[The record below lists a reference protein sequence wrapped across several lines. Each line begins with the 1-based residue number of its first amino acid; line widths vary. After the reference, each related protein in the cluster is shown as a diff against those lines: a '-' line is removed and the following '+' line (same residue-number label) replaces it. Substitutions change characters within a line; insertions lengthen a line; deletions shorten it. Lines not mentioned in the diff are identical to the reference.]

1 MMITTREITG
11 VVDLAHY
18 NELFTTRELEVLN
31 LLCQGLTTREIAQE
45 IYLSTHTIESHK
57 KNMIQKLGC
66 RNLVQLV
73 VYAVKNE
80 LVYC

>member
-1 MMITTREITG
+1 MKDAP
-11 VVDLAHY
+11 VVDLAQY
-18 NELFTTRELEVLN
+18 NEIFTPREIEVLTF
-31 LLCQGLTTREIAQE
+31 LCQGLTTREIAQE

-66 RNLVQLV
+66 RNLVQLI
-73 VYAVKNE
+73 VYAVKNK

>member
-1 MMITTREITG
+1 MKDAP
-11 VVDLAHY
+11 VVDLVQ
-18 NELFTTRELEVLN
+18 NQSVFTPRESEVLN

-66 RNLVQLV
+66 RNLVQLI
-73 VYAVKNE
+73 VYAVKNK